1 MADAARSAARQVEA
15 SPLVRALARGGY
27 AASGAVHV
35 LIGLLVLTL
44 AFGGSGEA
52 DQSGALRAIAGAPLG
67 LAVLW
72 IIAVLLW
79 ALALYHLIEAFV
91 LRGGGATEKTAALKT
106 ALTTALTT
114 WGRRISEAGQAV
126 VFAAL
131 GTVAA
136 SVALGARTEGNRSA
150 EDASRGVL
158 ALPGGDI
165 VLGLVGLGVAAG
177 GVAFVVMGVMRS
189 FENKMSIPKDGVG
202 PFVTTLGVVGY
213 IAKGVALAIVGVLL
227 VVAAVTSD
235 ASQAGGLDDAFDT
248 LHGLFLGPVLVGL
261 VGAGF
266 IAYGLFL
273 FFRARYARL

>member
-1 MADAARSAARQVEA
+1 M
-15 SPLVRALARGGY
+15 
-27 AASGAVHV
+27 
-35 LIGLLVLTL
+35 
-44 AFGGSGEA
+44 
-52 DQSGALRAIAGAPLG
+52 
-67 LAVLW
+67 
-72 IIAVLLW
+72 
-79 ALALYHLIEAFV
+79 
-91 LRGGGATEKTAALKT
+91 
-106 ALTTALTT
+106 
-114 WGRRISEAGQAV
+114 
-126 VFAAL
+126 
-131 GTVAA
+131 
-136 SVALGARTEGNRSA
+136 
-150 EDASRGVL
+150 L

-266 IAYGLFL
+266 VAYGLFL

>member
-1 MADAARSAARQVEA
+1 MADAARSAARRVEA

-44 AFGGSGEA
+44 AFGVSGEA

-131 GTVAA
+131 GAVAA

-266 IAYGLFL
+266 VAYGLFL

>member
-1 MADAARSAARQVEA
+1 MADAARSAARRVEA

-44 AFGGSGEA
+44 ALGVSGEA

-131 GTVAA
+131 GAVAA

-189 FENKMSIPKDGVG
+189 FEKKMSIPKDGVG

-266 IAYGLFL
+266 VAYGLFL

>member
-1 MADAARSAARQVEA
+1 MADAARSAARRVEA

-44 AFGGSGEA
+44 AFGVSGEA

-91 LRGGGATEKTAALKT
+91 LRGGATEKTAALKT

-131 GTVAA
+131 GAVAA

-189 FENKMSIPKDGVG
+189 FEKKMSIPKDGVG

>member
-1 MADAARSAARQVEA
+1 MADAARSAARRVEA

-44 AFGGSGEA
+44 AFGVSGEA

-91 LRGGGATEKTAALKT
+91 LRGGATEKTAALKT

-131 GTVAA
+131 GAVAA

-165 VLGLVGLGVAAG
+165 VLCLVGLGVAAG

-189 FENKMSIPKDGVG
+189 FEKKMSIPKDGVG

-266 IAYGLFL
+266 VAYGLFL

>member
-44 AFGGSGEA
+44 AFGVSGEA

-131 GTVAA
+131 GAVAA

-189 FENKMSIPKDGVG
+189 FEKKMSIPKDGVG

-266 IAYGLFL
+266 VAYGLFL

>member
-44 AFGGSGEA
+44 AFGVSGEA

-131 GTVAA
+131 GAVAA

-165 VLGLVGLGVAAG
+165 VLCLVGLGVAAG

-189 FENKMSIPKDGVG
+189 FEKKMSIPKDGVG

-266 IAYGLFL
+266 VAYGLFL

>member
-1 MADAARSAARQVEA
+1 MPPAA
-15 SPLVRALARGGY
+15 
-27 AASGAVHV
+27 
-35 LIGLLVLTL
+35 
-44 AFGGSGEA
+44 
-52 DQSGALRAIAGAPLG
+52 
-67 LAVLW
+67 
-72 IIAVLLW
+72 
-79 ALALYHLIEAFV
+79 
-91 LRGGGATEKTAALKT
+91 
-106 ALTTALTT
+106 TALTT

-131 GTVAA
+131 GAVAA

-189 FENKMSIPKDGVG
+189 FEKKMSIPKDGVG

-266 IAYGLFL
+266 VAYGLFL